1 MALKQC
7 TTIQQCISEVKS
19 VNPNLAIQ
27 KWQIY
32 IDIYGALFE
41 TTKIVNNLKFL
52 IRFWLKN
59 YYMPYFEYFTIIKQ
73 NKAIYM

>member
-32 IDIYGALFE
+32 IDMYGALFE
-41 TTKIVNNLKFL
+41 TTKIVNNLKVF
-52 IRFWLKN
+52 N
-59 YYMPYFEYFTIIKQ
+59 TILAKELLY
-73 NKAIYM
+73 AIL